1 METSLPEAV
10 DEDVQLMLA
19 FAGGDEAAFDALFD
33 RWAGRLLRFLERM
46 VKDPAVAEELLQESF
61 LRVHRAKHRY
71 RPEARF
77 STWLYTIAGNVAR
90 NELRRPFRRSPHE
103 STERGSDGEV
113 APLVL
118 VSAGPATDDVVDA
131 RRRGDRV
138 EAALAEL
145 PERQRAALWLASVE
159 GCSYSEIAK
168 ALETTEMSVKA
179 LVHRGR
185 TALVRRLAETSAE
198 RPARDTLRGGAG

>member
-1 METSLPEAV
+1 MPEAV

-46 VKDPAVAEELLQESF
+46 VKDSAVAEELLQESF
-61 LRVHRAKHRY
+61 LRVHRAKERY

-90 NELRRPFRRSPHE
+90 NELRRPFRRSHHE
-103 STERGSDGEV
+103 STGEDAEGDF

-118 VSAGPATDDVVDA
+118 VSTAPATDDVVEA
-131 RRRGDRV
+131 RRQGDAV
-138 EAALAEL
+138 EVALAEL

-159 GCSYSEIAK
+159 GMSYAEVAEALGTSEK
-168 ALETTEMSVKA
+168 SVKA

-185 TALVRRLAETSAE
+185 TTLVRRLSSAASGQVGPGETK
-198 RPARDTLRGGAG
+198 GGVA